1 MAKIVT
7 LTKGGIEK
15 LIKAAGTVSP
25 TSQKLAQ
32 YDGNGCIATNE
43 PRFALDC
50 VNKSY
55 LESKLNGL
63 GGGGGSASGTSTP
76 TANKIAA
83 YDENG
88 RLHSTPKPENDNF
101 IIQNEV
107 VTFSDLTNPR
117 LNDAYRY
124 FFEFKN
130 SVTPFRVKL
139 TSADP
144 ITGGRVN
151 LPIPGSDFQWIT
163 RTTGAGGGYEYE
175 LRAGNAYQVSWSIYG
190 KAYFRSY
197 NLFEDGTG
205 FWNVSGTGE
214 NWKSETVIIWRN
226 NGKPNI
232 WLEHNGWQKG
242 PGRIAVLSILPLYNV
257 YI

>member
-1 MAKIVT
+1 MTKIVS
-7 LTKGGIEK
+7 LTKGGVQK
-15 LIKAAGTVSP
+15 LITAAGAYNPTPNKAAMYDSRGCVTTANPSFGT
-25 TSQKLAQ
+25 
-32 YDGNGCIATNE
+32 
-43 PRFALDC
+43 DC
-50 VNKSY
+50 VNKTY
-55 LESKLNGL
+55 LETRLAGL
-63 GGGGGSASGTSTP
+63 GGGGGSATGTSTP

-83 YDENG
+83 YDENA

-101 IIQNEV
+101 TVQNEV
-107 VTFSDLTNPR
+107 VTFGDLTNPR

-144 ITGGRVN
+144 VTGGRVN
-151 LPIPGSDFQWIT
+151 LPIPGNDFSWIT
-163 RTTGAGGGYEYE
+163 RTVGAGGGYEYE
-175 LRAGNAYQVSWSIYG
+175 MRDGQAYEVSMSVYG

-197 NLFEDGTG
+197 NLFENGTG
-205 FWNVSGTGE
+205 FWNLLGNGE
-214 NWKSETVIIWRN
+214 GWNSDKTIIWRK

-232 WLEHNGWQKG
+232 WLEHNGWQAG
-242 PGRIAVLSILPLYNV
+242 PGRIAVLEILPLWNV